1 LPRRE
6 KTVKLVLFNLIY
18 GIIKI
23 FIPSMHMSQVFAEMP
38 GFPSVIV
45 AYAFAEIVI
54 YLTMLKFWEMAE

>member
-1 LPRRE
+1 
-6 KTVKLVLFNLIY
+6 
-18 GIIKI
+18 
-23 FIPSMHMSQVFAEMP
+23 MSQVFAEMP